1 MLIGII
7 AIGAV
12 VAVLAVILALKAL
25 RFLLKLIRSSIM
37 TQVIVTTIL
46 VAVIAMNWNL
56 VDSHPIMAI
65 VGTAII
71 VMLLISIA
79 FEAYVSTYF
88 KSKNFHDVKLSIAHH
103 TENCNQL
110 NDHIENLK
118 STFVEI
124 ASFDYGES
132 SLRDTS
138 GFKMKRR
145 NWREHT
151 KSNRI
156 HNCSASVCK
165 NAHDQPFKYI
175 CKYFD
180 IKVNENTLSSFEELL
195 NNFSAAE
202 QGKVLLKNERDL
214 IVSRIHNSIPTLII
228 RFKRDRVIRELGFDH
243 IDLSDL
249 YFPVYTF
256 RYVSAG
262 GNSSFRSDTK
272 LNIQTL
278 DKFII
283 YLGNLVSFRKS
294 IEGQRALMTS
304 ALRESIKIRDNFTCR
319 ICNLST
325 EIEKHL
331 LLEIDHI
338 FPLSKGGITSEENL
352 QTLCWKCNRSKG
364 AKLISA
370 GQVTN

>member
-151 KSNRI
+151 KVTVSTIAPLLCARTPTI
-156 HNCSASVCK
+156 NCS
-165 NAHDQPFKYI
+165 NIY
-175 CKYFD
+175 
-180 IKVNENTLSSFEELL
+180 VN
-195 NNFSAAE
+195 
-202 QGKVLLKNERDL
+202 
-214 IVSRIHNSIPTLII
+214 ISI
-228 RFKRDRVIRELGFDH
+228 
-243 IDLSDL
+243 S
-249 YFPVYTF
+249 
-256 RYVSAG
+256 
-262 GNSSFRSDTK
+262 K
-272 LNIQTL
+272 LT
-278 DKFII
+278 
-283 YLGNLVSFRKS
+283 R
-294 IEGQRALMTS
+294 THCPH
-304 ALRESIKIRDNFTCR
+304 LRNC
-319 ICNLST
+319 
-325 EIEKHL
+325 
-331 LLEIDHI
+331 
-338 FPLSKGGITSEENL
+338 
-352 QTLCWKCNRSKG
+352 
-364 AKLISA
+364 
-370 GQVTN
+370 

>member
-1 MLIGII
+1 M
-7 AIGAV
+7 
-12 VAVLAVILALKAL
+12 
-25 RFLLKLIRSSIM
+25 
-37 TQVIVTTIL
+37 
-46 VAVIAMNWNL
+46 
-56 VDSHPIMAI
+56 
-65 VGTAII
+65 
-71 VMLLISIA
+71 
-79 FEAYVSTYF
+79 
-88 KSKNFHDVKLSIAHH
+88 
-103 TENCNQL
+103 
-110 NDHIENLK
+110 
-118 STFVEI
+118 
-124 ASFDYGES
+124 
-132 SLRDTS
+132 
-138 GFKMKRR
+138 
-145 NWREHT
+145 
-151 KSNRI
+151 
-156 HNCSASVCK
+156 
-165 NAHDQPFKYI
+165 
-175 CKYFD
+175 
-180 IKVNENTLSSFEELL
+180 SSFEELL